1 VVQLALLMITTST
14 FISTTQCT
22 PLQSAG
28 VVGLV
33 FAFTT
38 FITSVVNH
46 RMMGRICVSGI
57 GAFGVTFVGMEMNRI
72 FNMSGIFASVL
83 INCVAFVRRGLLA
96 VGENGVSVW
105 NAPVPSGYPT
115 GLQVGVAV
123 AIILIVVQQVD
134 TRCNR
139 SQQVDTRCR

>member
-1 VVQLALLMITTST
+1 M
-14 FISTTQCT
+14 
-22 PLQSAG
+22 
-28 VVGLV
+28 

-46 RMMGRICVSGI
+46 RVMGRIYVSGI
-57 GAFGVTFVGMEMNRI
+57 GAFGVTFVGMEMNSI
-72 FNMSGIFASVL
+72 FNISGIFASVL

-123 AIILIVVQQVD
+123 AIILIVVLEIAD
-134 TRCNR
+134 RCLR
-139 SQQVDTRCR
+139 RYVQIPVALY